1 MYGNIYLADE
11 NGNEI
16 YVYGLYDIYGNRYNA
31 MANKPNVGDT
41 IVVYCNITHYYNAD
55 YGSET
60 IELINAV
67 VVEIN

>member
-1 MYGNIYLADE
+1 
-11 NGNEI
+11 
-16 YVYGLYDIYGNRYNA
+16 

-67 VVEIN
+67 VIEIN